1 MGFIIH
7 EIKDC
12 KMWTLKLITDISLN
26 CLRWRVHPFY
36 FPMSTVE
43 DFFSCGTE
51 SDCDTWRTWKGFF
64 FSQFIVK
71 LFLSWPLSWSS
82 TGHIYAIN
90 HQGFQDFDIDST
102 STLYLRIE
110 DCLWKVPVNIHE
122 HTVHRITLAEITV
135 WNMFFS
141 KFTFCLLSYM
151 QLCPGYLE
159 FWM

>member
-1 MGFIIH
+1 MNSEAYYWYQFELFALTCTSFLLPH
-7 EIKDC
+7 VNS
-12 KMWTLKLITDISLN
+12 W
-26 CLRWRVHPFY
+26 
-36 FPMSTVE
+36 
-43 DFFSCGTE
+43 
-51 SDCDTWRTWKGFF
+51 GFF
-64 FSQFIVK
+64 LLWNWKWLWYLTNMKGIFFFQFIVK

-122 HTVHRITLAEITV
+122 HTVHRITLAEITI